1 MGHVDF
7 KRASFAAASAAG
19 DPLDPVE
26 AEPLARASGSIGS
39 IAKAEARPSAR
50 PEISNLI
57 AAIKADRARVDDER
71 AEKSALCRLSNRY
84 FGDNRIIETKE
95 NSA

>member
-7 KRASFAAASAAG
+7 KRALFAAASAAG

-57 AAIKADRARVDDER
+57 AAINVDRARARRRTGGEIGTMPLVESIFR
-71 AEKSALCRLSNRY
+71 R
-84 FGDNRIIETKE
+84 
-95 NSA
+95 

>member
-7 KRASFAAASAAG
+7 KRPSFAAASAAG
-19 DPLDPVE
+19 GPLDPVE

-57 AAIKADRARVDDER
+57 AAITADRARARRGTGGEIGTMPLVESIFR
-71 AEKSALCRLSNRY
+71 R
-84 FGDNRIIETKE
+84 
-95 NSA
+95 